1 MGVHAVQN
9 DPMNNEI
16 EVAVESK
23 FPAPIYREQVLTH
36 IFADAQRLFLPS
48 LLEID
53 RAHLVMLRAQNIVSQ
68 ETAAACANAI
78 DTLDLDALR
87 SVTYDGSVEDLFFL
101 VERQLAEIA
110 GADHAGRLHTAR
122 SRNDIDLTMY
132 RMVIR
137 ARLLDTLEASLS
149 LRAALLRVAKKYS
162 TTVMPAYTHNQPAQ
176 PTTLGHY
183 MMAMVEVLERDAER
197 MIGCYARINR
207 NPLGAC
213 AITTTGFPIDR
224 HRTEVLLGFRGL
236 VTNSY
241 GAIAAVDYVAE
252 ACSVLATAM
261 LSMGRFVQDMLLW
274 STAEFNFL
282 RLSNGYVQTSSIM
295 PQKRNPV
302 PLEHARILASRALTE
317 AQSVLGSLHN
327 TPFADMNDGED
338 SLQPLV
344 MLALTDA
351 QRALALL
358 AGALSETSF
367 NTEHMKQRARGSFL
381 TVTEVADTLVRTCG
395 ISFHQAHTIVAAAV
409 KAAPSDDPI
418 ALAADLHARTT
429 AAGIAITLEAIQTAL
444 DPEHFVAIRSVEGG
458 PAPAALNPELDRAS
472 LGLIQ
477 DNDWLTGERSHLTA
491 AHESLL
497 AAFASLTA

>member
-1 MGVHAVQN
+1 
-9 DPMNNEI
+9 MNPKI
-16 EVAVESK
+16 KTTTESK

-53 RAHLVMLRAQNIVSQ
+53 HAHLVMLRAQGIVSR
-68 ETAAACANAI
+68 ETAAACMRALEG
-78 DTLDLDALR
+78 LDLESL
-87 SVTYDGSVEDLFFL
+87 STVPYDGSVEDLFFL
-101 VERQLAEIA
+101 VERKLAEIA

-132 RMVIR
+132 RMVLR
-137 ARLLDTLEASLS
+137 ERLLDMLQASMS
-149 LRAALLRVAKKYS
+149 LRGTLLEIAKEHRAA
-162 TTVMPAYTHNQPAQ
+162 VMPAYTHNQPAQ

-197 MIGCYARINR
+197 MISCYARVNR

-224 HRTEVLLGFRGL
+224 LHTAELLGFRGL
-236 VTNSY
+236 VVNSY

-261 LSMGRFVQDMLLW
+261 LSLGRFAQDMLLW
-274 STAEFNFL
+274 STAEFGFL
-282 RLSNGYVQTSSIM
+282 RLSDGYVQTSSIM

-317 AQSVLGSLHN
+317 SQSVLGSLHN

-344 MLALTDA
+344 ALAFADG
-351 QRALALL
+351 QRALALM
-358 AGALSETSF
+358 AGALSEASF
-367 NTEHMKQRARGSFL
+367 DTARMNTRAHGSFL
-381 TVTEVADTLVRTCG
+381 TVTEVADTLVRRLG
-395 ISFHQAHTIVAAAV
+395 ISFHRAHTIVAASVKSAV
-409 KAAPSDDPI
+409 TDDLEL
-418 ALAADLHARTT
+418 LAADLRAQVL
-429 AAGIAITLEAIQTAL
+429 ADGIEISLDVLKTAL
-444 DPEHFVAIRSVEGG
+444 DPENFVKVRKIEGG
-458 PAPAALNPELDRAS
+458 PAPAALDPELDRAEQA
-472 LGLIQ
+472 LA
-477 DNDWLTGERSHLTA
+477 DDTGWCVAER
-491 AHESLL
+491 AHL
-497 AAFASLTA
+497 AATHEALMVASAELVR